1 MALGIDEPGWR
12 GSSRVCLA
20 LSTVPALQWE
30 GAGRPVWLL
39 TVRSRLMCPSS
50 LCVSELKACG
60 LFLTGHGLCSVAFTA
75 RDSRTTT
82 HSSVQD
88 WGKLHLTIWP
98 RVGAVHG
105 PGWVLDTSLGEA
117 VS

>member
-1 MALGIDEPGWR
+1 
-12 GSSRVCLA
+12 
-20 LSTVPALQWE
+20 
-30 GAGRPVWLL
+30 
-39 TVRSRLMCPSS
+39 MCPSS

-75 RDSRTTT
+75 RDSRTTP